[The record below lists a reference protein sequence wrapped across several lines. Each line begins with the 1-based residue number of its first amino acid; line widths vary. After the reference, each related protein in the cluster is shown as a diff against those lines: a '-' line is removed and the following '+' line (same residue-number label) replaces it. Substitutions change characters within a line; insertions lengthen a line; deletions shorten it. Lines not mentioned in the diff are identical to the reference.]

1 MKANKKTEIS
11 LVDQYL
17 NASCFNKISD
27 TTYQNMLSHESKAD
41 SIEKK
46 LITRIKE
53 QVRHGKV
60 VLSCGAKEDL
70 DQPECVKEYSETS
83 TLRGNIIKN
92 IRK

>member
-1 MKANKKTEIS
+1 MNQKDRLKMKAHKKMKTS

-27 TTYQNMLSHESKAD
+27 TTYRSMLSYESEAD
-41 SIEKK
+41 PIEKK

-60 VLSCGAKEDL
+60 VLSSGSKE
-70 DQPECVKEYSETS
+70 KA
-83 TLRGNIIKN
+83 
-92 IRK
+92 

>member
-1 MKANKKTEIS
+1 MKVLRENEIS

-27 TTYQNMLSHESKAD
+27 EVYQNMLRYESKAD
-41 SIEKK
+41 PIEKK

-60 VLSCGAKEDL
+60 LLSSGTKE
-70 DQPECVKEYSETS
+70 KA
-83 TLRGNIIKN
+83 
-92 IRK
+92 

>member
-1 MKANKKTEIS
+1 MKAHKKKEIS

-27 TTYQNMLSHESKAD
+27 STYQSLLSYESKAD
-41 SIEKK
+41 PIERK

-60 VLSCGAKEDL
+60 VLSSGSKD
-70 DQPECVKEYSETS
+70 KT
-83 TLRGNIIKN
+83 
-92 IRK
+92 

>member
-1 MKANKKTEIS
+1 MGTHNKREVS

-27 TTYQNMLSHESKAD
+27 TTYQNILSYESKAD
-41 SIEKK
+41 PIEKK

-60 VLSCGAKEDL
+60 VLSSGSKE
-70 DQPECVKEYSETS
+70 KA
-83 TLRGNIIKN
+83 
-92 IRK
+92 

>member
-1 MKANKKTEIS
+1 MKLKDDLKMKAHKKSQIS

-27 TTYQNMLSHESKAD
+27 TTYQNMLSYESKAD
-41 SIEKK
+41 PVEKK

-60 VLSCGAKEDL
+60 VLSSGSKE
-70 DQPECVKEYSETS
+70 KA
-83 TLRGNIIKN
+83 
-92 IRK
+92 